1 MKSTNGYDVSGLL
14 FVADVMNRQTDS
26 TSTTVPEESTSVK
39 SSKTPSHSSTTCE
52 PSVTLTKHSNTNS
65 KLTGSTM
72 TKDMNA
78 VICDGQPEPSR
89 ISTKATHCESTT
101 GMIKESC
108 FQSLSL
114 SIAAWVC
121 HVLRYCIT
129 KVSRWTRSLEGR
141 AAEREARTEV
151 PVYDIIEAG
160 PRHRFWTVGVPCSN
174 CVLGLG
180 YGMGAAKFVDSCKSQ
195 GLDLPSLP
203 VSEWPEID
211 RRLLFIIR
219 NVARI
224 KGDPYSQANQIAVGR
239 LIKSIQTVNEW
250 RNANQKIVDRWKY
263 YESVFK
269 QRVAAGK
276 DTVAFRLPS
285 GRIKRYWDP
294 HLAKEETIE
303 VDENGNEHPSFR
315 VAMKATLVRGEAPKF
330 LTGGSIMENI
340 VQAACRDIM
349 TYGAIEIEE
358 KHPSWKFK
366 FSVYDEVVFEVPD
379 EECDEAAKEIP
390 LIMTKG
396 DRIAEWTNGMP
407 LEVEGAIVERYCK

>member
-1 MKSTNGYDVSGLL
+1 MKSINGYDASGLL
-14 FVADVMNRQTDS
+14 FAADATSRQTVS
-26 TSTTVPEESTSVK
+26 SAITAPEESISVR
-39 SSKTPSHSSTTCE
+39 SSKTPLHSSTTCE
-52 PSVTLTKHSNTNS
+52 QSVTLTKHSNRNS

-78 VICDGQPEPSR
+78 ATCNGRPEQDKTITSLPHSMWS
-89 ISTKATHCESTT
+89 STGGNSALQTLFSSIPRFLEAGLTRC
-101 GMIKESC
+101 IKR
-108 FQSLSL
+108 
-114 SIAAWVC
+114 VN
-121 HVLRYCIT
+121 H
-129 KVSRWTRSLEGR
+129 WTRSLECK
-141 AAEREARTEV
+141 AAAREARGI

-160 PRHRFWTVGVPCSN
+160 QRHRFKTISHTVSN

-219 NVARI
+219 NIARI

-285 GRIKRYWDP
+285 GRIKRYWNP

-303 VDENGNEHPSFR
+303 VDENGTEHPSFR

-340 VQAACRDIM
+340 VQASCRDIM
-349 TYGAIEIEE
+349 TYGAVEIEE